1 MRSSRPIMG
10 LAIFPESTGSIP
22 ETSTPGNATSAP
34 AEASRAM
41 ATYRQLLDWVRK
53 PCDFLTDEQRALI
66 LGGTPER
73 YLGAFGL
80 R

>member
-1 MRSSRPIMG
+1 
-10 LAIFPESTGSIP
+10 
-22 ETSTPGNATSAP
+22 
-34 AEASRAM
+34 M